1 MEFPGL
7 SIALMKWLTLLN
19 LMAAEA
25 QRFEN
30 APLPV
35 LRPCKNHDELLTEH
49 QRAEIESRAQVDASV
64 RMFSRERHWP
74 AKLSKNEQYFLQQRI
89 VIAFIF
95 SGYLACPKK
104 NETNPILPE
113 APDSFGD
120 EEQIEWLLI
129 DGWHSVGWRMWLSHQ
144 RIRLGLLRGEKP

>member
-1 MEFPGL
+1 
-7 SIALMKWLTLLN
+7 MKWLALLN
-19 LMAAEA
+19 VMAAEA

-35 LRPCKNHDELLTEH
+35 LRHCTNHTELLAEH
-49 QRAEIESRAQVDASV
+49 QREEISSRSQVDASV
-64 RMFSRERHWP
+64 RRFARDRHWP
-74 AKLSKNEQYFLQQRI
+74 TGLSTNEQYFLQQRI

-104 NETNPILPE
+104 NETSPILPE
-113 APDSFGD
+113 APDDFGD

-129 DGWHSVGWRMWLSHQ
+129 DGWHQVGWRMWLSHQ
-144 RIRLGLLRGEKP
+144 RIRLDLSRGIKP